1 MGDREILSEMIKD
14 TVLVPLVDE
23 YGKPMIKLE
32 EPSVKN
38 SIACIRN
45 SPYDAFIIK
54 ADEFPAPKNFFKG
67 DKGECKRADFV
78 IISPEKKVIL
88 YVELKAG
95 AKDTDHIVKQL
106 KGAACVVK
114 YCTEIGKQFWNH
126 SSFLNGYS
134 PRFIGIVNLSVNKKA
149 SRYKKAPVHDTP
161 ETFIKISSP
170 HNIQFREIAGL

>member
-1 MGDREILSEMIKD
+1 MGDREILSEMIKE
-14 TVLVPLVDE
+14 TVLVPLEAE

-45 SPYDAFIIK
+45 SPSDAFVIK

-67 DKGECKRADFV
+67 DKGECKRADFI

-95 AKDTDHIVKQL
+95 AKDADHIVKQL
-106 KGAACVVK
+106 KGAACVVT
-114 YCTEIGKQFWNH
+114 YCTEIGKQFWG

-134 PRFIGIVNLSVNKKA
+134 HRFIGIVNLSVNKKT
-149 SRYKKAPVHDTP
+149 SRHKKAPVHDTP

-170 HNIQFREIAGL
+170 HNIQFREIAGV